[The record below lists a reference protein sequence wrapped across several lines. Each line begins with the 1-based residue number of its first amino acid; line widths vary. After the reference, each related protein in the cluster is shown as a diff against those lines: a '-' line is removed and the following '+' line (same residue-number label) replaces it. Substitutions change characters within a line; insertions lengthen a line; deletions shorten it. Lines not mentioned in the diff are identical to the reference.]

1 MDRRQM
7 LALVVEGQAA
17 VHAFDWHR
25 VGLVLGRMATGLA
38 AAVIVPEE
46 KAPLVRVARGRPP
59 KAKLKKKVKSTR

>member
-46 KAPLVRVARGRPP
+46 KKVPLVKAPRGRPP
-59 KAKLKKKVKSTR
+59 KAKKKVKSTR

>member
-38 AAVIVPEE
+38 AAVIVPEDPKVLV
-46 KAPLVRVARGRPP
+46 KAARGRPP
-59 KAKLKKKVKSTR
+59 KKKVKKSTR